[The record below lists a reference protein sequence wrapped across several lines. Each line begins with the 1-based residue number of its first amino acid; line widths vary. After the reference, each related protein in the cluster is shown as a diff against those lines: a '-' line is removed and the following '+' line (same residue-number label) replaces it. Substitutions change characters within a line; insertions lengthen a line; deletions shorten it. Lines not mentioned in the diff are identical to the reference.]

1 MKLGAPFGA
10 FIINLFGQGD
20 RTMVNVFRTTDYVLD
35 DVFVRFWNSL
45 AFARTANRNLE
56 GDFKNLRFATGQTL
70 NYRLEERYLAG
81 EGATAT
87 SEARV
92 QITRPLSIT
101 KQFRTM
107 VEYTGFNLTFDRA
120 RDEPYLEMANA
131 PRAKRLANLVEKFIA
146 TDNFQKQVYQ
156 ATGTP
161 GVPISFETILDTDA
175 YMTEL
180 AIPEDGKRFC
190 AVTPRSS
197 ANLNADLFNVFNNTV
212 NTGALID
219 GFIGH
224 LSGFDFFK
232 TNFLSRQISGAGEAG
247 GSPPAGF
254 KLAGTVT
261 NGPISSGNT
270 ISVTGLGQAPGT
282 VVFQEGDIVEVDDA
296 SGVFMVN
303 PLTYEPLQQRA
314 QFVVTAQVISANG
327 STANIPVNPTIV
339 VSGARQNIS
348 AAIPNT
354 AQMLLRDDH
363 NVSLAYHTQALVF
376 AAPPI
381 KELKG
386 GVEAR
391 TRYSDLYKLAMTY
404 TLGADIRNYEQLDRI
419 DVICGVAINPEFA
432 VRICS

>member
-1 MKLGAPFGA
+1 MA
-10 FIINLFGQGD
+10 
-20 RTMVNVFRTTDYVLD
+20 NVFRETQYVLD

-45 AFARTANRNLE
+45 SFARTANRNLE

-70 NYRLEERYLAG
+70 DYRLEERYLAG

-87 SEARV
+87 AEARV
-92 QITRPLSIT
+92 QIIRPLSIT

-107 VEYTGFNLTFDRA
+107 IEYTGFNLTFDRA

-146 TDNFQKQVYQ
+146 NEFQTKTYQ
-156 ATGTP
+156 AVGTP
-161 GVPISFETILDTDA
+161 GVPVDFNTILSADA

-190 AVTPRSS
+190 GVSPRVS
-197 ANLNADLFNVFNNTV
+197 ANLNNDLYTTFNNTV

-219 GFIGH
+219 GFVGH

-232 TNFLSRQISGAGEAG
+232 TNFLTRQIAGAGQAG

-254 KLAGTVT
+254 KLGGTVT
-261 NGPISSGNT
+261 NGPIVGGNT
-270 ISVTGLGQAPGT
+270 ISVTGL
-282 VVFQEGDIVEVDDA
+282 VVSTLAFRKGDIIEIADA
-296 SGVFMVN
+296 AGVFMVN
-303 PLTYEPLQQRA
+303 PLTYDSLEQRA
-314 QFVVTAQVISANG
+314 QFVVTADVISSG
-327 STANIPVNPTIV
+327 GGTADIPVNPTIV
-339 VSGARQNIS
+339 IDGARQNIS
-348 AAIPNT
+348 AAIPNG
-354 AQMLLRDDH
+354 AQILLRDSH
-363 NVSLAYHTQALVF
+363 NVSLAYHTQAVVF

-381 KELKG
+381 KELRG
-386 GVEAR
+386 GVEAV

-404 TLGADIRNYEQLDRI
+404 SLGADIRNYEQLDRI

>member
-1 MKLGAPFGA
+1 MAN
-10 FIINLFGQGD
+10 IMQ
-20 RTMVNVFRTTDYVLD
+20 TTQYVLD

-56 GDFKNLRFATGQTL
+56 GDFKNLRFATGQTV

-87 SEARV
+87 AEARV
-92 QITRPLSIT
+92 QVIRPLTIS

-107 VEYTGFNLTFDRA
+107 IEYTGFNLTFDRA

-131 PRAKRLANLVEKFIA
+131 PRAKRLANMVEGFIA
-146 TDNFQKQVYQ
+146 TDNLQKQVYQ
-156 ATGTP
+156 AVGTP
-161 GVPISFETILDTDA
+161 GVPVDFNTILTADA

-180 AIPEDGKRFC
+180 AIPEDGKRYC
-190 AVTPRSS
+190 GVPPRVS
-197 ANLNADLFNVFNNTV
+197 ANLNSNLYNVFNNTV

-232 TNFLSRQISGAGEAG
+232 TNFLTRQIAGAGQAG
-247 GSPPAGF
+247 GTPPAGF
-254 KLAGTVT
+254 SLAGTVT
-261 NGPISSGNT
+261 NGPITGGNT
-270 ISVTGLGQAPGT
+270 IALTGLVAST
-282 VVFQEGDIVEVDDA
+282 VVFNEGDIIEVDDA
-296 SGVFMVN
+296 AGVFMVN

-314 QFVVTAQVISANG
+314 QFVVTAQVISTG
-327 STANIPVNPTIV
+327 GGTANVPVNPTIV
-339 VSGARQNIS
+339 ISGARQNIS
-348 AAIPNT
+348 AAIPNG
-354 AQMLLRDDH
+354 AQMLLRLSH
-363 NVSLAYHTQALVF
+363 NVSIAYHTQAIVF

-381 KELKG
+381 KELRG
-386 GVEAR
+386 GVEAV

-404 TLGADIRNYEQLDRI
+404 SLGADIRNYEQLDRI

>member
-1 MKLGAPFGA
+1 MA
-10 FIINLFGQGD
+10 
-20 RTMVNVFRTTDYVLD
+20 NVFRETQYVLD

-45 AFARTANRNLE
+45 SFARTANRNLE
-56 GDFKNLRFATGQTL
+56 GDFKNLRFATGQTID
-70 NYRLEERYLAG
+70 YRLEERYLAG
-81 EGATAT
+81 EGASATA
-87 SEARV
+87 EARV
-92 QITRPLSIT
+92 QVVRPLSIT

-107 VEYTGFNLTFDRA
+107 IEYTGFNLTFDRA

-131 PRAKRLANLVEKFIA
+131 PRAKRLANLVENFIA
-146 TDNFQKQVYQ
+146 RENFWPATYQ
-156 ATGTP
+156 AVGTP
-161 GVPISFETILDTDA
+161 GVPVDFNTILSADA

-190 AVTPRSS
+190 GVMPRTA
-197 ANLNADLFNVFNNTV
+197 ANLSNDLYNVFNNTV

-232 TNFLSRQISGAGEAG
+232 TNFLGRQVAGAGQAG
-247 GSPPAGF
+247 GTPPAGF
-254 KLAGTVT
+254 KLGGEVT

-270 ISVTGLGQAPGT
+270 IEVDSLGQAPGT
-282 VVFQEGDIVEVDDA
+282 VVFERGDIIEIDDA
-296 SGVFMVN
+296 SEVYMVN
-303 PLTYEPLQQRA
+303 PLTYEPLAQRA
-314 QFVVTAQVISANG
+314 QFVVTEQVISADG
-327 STANIPVNPTIV
+327 DTAIIPVNPTIV

-348 AAIPNT
+348 AAIPNG
-354 AQMLLRDDH
+354 AQLLLRDSH
-363 NVSLAYHTQALVF
+363 NVSLAYHTQAVVF

-381 KELKG
+381 KELRG
-386 GVEAR
+386 GVEAV

-404 TLGADIRNYEQLDRI
+404 SLGADIRNYEQLDRI

>member
-1 MKLGAPFGA
+1 MA
-10 FIINLFGQGD
+10 
-20 RTMVNVFRTTDYVLD
+20 NVFRETQYVLD

-70 NYRLEERYLAG
+70 DYRLEERYLAG

-87 SEARV
+87 AEARV
-92 QITRPLSIT
+92 QVIRPLSIT

-107 VEYTGFNLTFDRA
+107 IEYTGFNLTFDRA

-146 TDNFQKQVYQ
+146 QDNFQKQTYQ
-156 ATGTP
+156 AVGTP
-161 GVPISFETILDTDA
+161 GVPVDFNTILSADA

-180 AIPEDGKRFC
+180 AIPEDGKRYA
-190 AVTPRSS
+190 AVPPRVA
-197 ANLNADLFNVFNNTV
+197 ANLSNDLYNVFNSSV

-232 TNFLSRQISGAGEAG
+232 TNFLARQIAGAGQAG

-254 KLAGTVT
+254 KLGGTVT
-261 NGPISSGNT
+261 NGPITGGNT
-270 ISVTGLGQAPGT
+270 ISLTGLVAST
-282 VVFQEGDIVEVDDA
+282 VVFEAGDIIEVDDA
-296 SGVFMVN
+296 AGVFMIN
-303 PLTYEPLQQRA
+303 PLTYEPLEQRA
-314 QFVVTAQVISANG
+314 QFVVTSQVISTG
-327 STANIPVNPTIV
+327 GGTADVPVNPTIV
-339 VSGARQNIS
+339 ISGARQNIS
-348 AAIPNT
+348 AAIPNG
-354 AQMLLRDDH
+354 AQMLLRDSH
-363 NVSLAYHTQALVF
+363 NVSLAYHTQAVVF

-381 KELKG
+381 KELRG
-386 GVEAR
+386 GVEAV

-404 TLGADIRNYEQLDRI
+404 SLGADIRNYEQLDRI

>member
-1 MKLGAPFGA
+1 MA
-10 FIINLFGQGD
+10 
-20 RTMVNVFRTTDYVLD
+20 NVFRETQYVLD

-70 NYRLEERYLAG
+70 DYRLEERYLAG

-87 SEARV
+87 AEARV
-92 QITRPLSIT
+92 QVIRPLSIS

-107 VEYTGFNLTFDRA
+107 IEYTGFNLTFDRA

-146 TDNFQKQVYQ
+146 QDNFQKQTYQ
-156 ATGTP
+156 AVGTP
-161 GVPISFETILDTDA
+161 GVPVDFNTILNADA

-180 AIPEDGKRFC
+180 AIPEDGKRYA
-190 AVTPRSS
+190 AVPPRVA
-197 ANLNADLFNVFNNTV
+197 ANLSNDLYNVFNNTV

-232 TNFLSRQISGAGEAG
+232 TNFLARQISGAGEAG
-247 GSPPAGF
+247 GAPPAGF

-270 ISVTGLGQAPGT
+270 ISLTGLVAST
-282 VVFQEGDIVEVDDA
+282 VVFNEGDIIEVDDA
-296 SGVFMVN
+296 AGVFMVN
-303 PLTYEPLQQRA
+303 PLTYEALEQRA
-314 QFVVTAQVISANG
+314 QFVVTSQVISTVG
-327 STANIPVNPTIV
+327 GTADVPVNPTIV

-348 AAIPNT
+348 AAIPNG

-363 NVSLAYHTQALVF
+363 NVSLAYHTQAVVF

-386 GVEAR
+386 GVEAV

-404 TLGADIRNYEQLDRI
+404 SLGADIRNYEQLDRI